1 MIGAIIQAIDH
12 AMERTQKGMSA
23 GIDVADSQHG
33 GAAGS
38 ATTSNEQFDTSKTG
52 ENIKSVTSGA
62 AKQELGAKIGGS
74 AGSGASEGAAP
85 AGAGAGSGAGAAAG
99 VGAGA
104 GAGAGAGVL
113 PSGGADAAGAAGA
126 AGGGALP
133 EGAAGAAGSILSDE
147 KAKESKNVSAKTAA
161 ENTVSGWRKA
171 RNYGAN
177 ASKGFANAGAIATGK
192 NKQYDLPNIIDFDED
207 VTKDFKADSTNIKK
221 SNKQGK

>member
-38 ATTSNEQFDTSKTG
+38 ATTSNEQIDTTKTG
-52 ENIKSVTSGA
+52 ENIKSATSEA

-74 AGSGASEGAAP
+74 AGS
-85 AGAGAGSGAGAAAG
+85 AGAAGAAAPAPAAASAS
-99 VGAGA
+99 AGA
-104 GAGAGAGVL
+104 GAGASTGAGVL
-113 PSGGADAAGAAGA
+113 PAGGGAA

-147 KAKESKNVSAKTAA
+147 KAKESKNISAKTAA

-177 ASKGFANAGAIATGK
+177 ASKGFANAGAIATGQD
-192 NKQYDLPNIIDFDED
+192 KQYDIESPSIVDFNKD

-221 SNKQGK
+221 SK

>member
-126 AGGGALP
+126 AG
-133 EGAAGAAGSILSDE
+133 SILSDE